1 MNKQDFN
8 SFYFHDGQLL
18 SYCETYNTEDLS
30 FQIVVEM
37 ALYENH
43 QAAKRD
49 NYTFIFEHIK
59 RATKM
64 HHFHD
69 HKFHFEAGN
78 ISNGFKNGKNTYLI
92 YLCSGLIEIEARKLT
107 INKNSNFN

>member
-8 SFYFHDGQLL
+8 RFYFHDGQLL
-18 SYCETYNTEDLS
+18 SYQETYDPAGLGG
-30 FQIVVEM
+30 QIVIEL

-43 QAAKRD
+43 QATERN
-49 NYTFIFEHIK
+49 NYLFIFENIK

-69 HKFHFEAGN
+69 HEFHFGAGN
-78 ISNGFKNGKNTYLI
+78 VSNGFKNGKNTYLI
-92 YLCSGLIEIEARKLT
+92 YLCSGLIEIEAKKVT
-107 INKNSNFN
+107 VKKVK